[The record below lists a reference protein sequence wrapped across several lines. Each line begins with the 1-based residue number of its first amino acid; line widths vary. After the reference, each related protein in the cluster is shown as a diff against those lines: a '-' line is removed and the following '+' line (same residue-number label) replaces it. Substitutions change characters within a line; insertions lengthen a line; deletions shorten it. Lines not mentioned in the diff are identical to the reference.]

1 MRSLLEERF
10 ALKAHRENHTGTI
23 NALLVAKPGVTGPGL
38 KPHDAAQVCLER
50 ESTGKPSTPEP
61 GTPAPVYCG
70 LDLHQTGGG
79 MFHVS
84 MVDVTLPDACT
95 LMGGLAGVLGGR
107 GMQRVVDGTG
117 LTGRWDITLDFLPER
132 DGPRR

>member
-1 MRSLLEERF
+1 
-10 ALKAHRENHTGTI
+10 
-23 NALLVAKPGVTGPGL
+23 
-38 KPHDAAQVCLER
+38 
-50 ESTGKPSTPEP
+50 
-61 GTPAPVYCG
+61 
-70 LDLHQTGGG
+70 

-117 LTGRWDITLDFLPER
+117 LTGRWDITLDFLQER
-132 DGPRR
+132 DGPAADTAASDIGGPNFSAALEKQLGLRLKKDTGQIEELVIDRINQPTPD